1 MIIAIFGIQRSGK
14 TSLITEL
21 CMSSDKK
28 FIHVKS
34 ATKTL
39 ELFHQIYGIDRN
51 ISTISFREQELVTSE
66 FKKYLEKQ
74 NSLYDIVLCDCHYAY
89 RDLNGEYKKIHK
101 ESFFD
106 LFDLFIYLD
115 TDIHIINQRMAQT
128 SGEKSH
134 YNFTIQ
140 DLKEYKN
147 FEINGLKHS
156 VAIKK
161 LIIVSQNNQIEE
173 IKKLLHIKK

>member
-1 MIIAIFGIQRSGK
+1 
-14 TSLITEL
+14 
-21 CMSSDKK
+21 
-28 FIHVKS
+28 
-34 ATKTL
+34 
-39 ELFHQIYGIDRN
+39 
-51 ISTISFREQELVTSE
+51 
-66 FKKYLEKQ
+66 
-74 NSLYDIVLCDCHYAY
+74 
-89 RDLNGEYKKIHK
+89 
-101 ESFFD
+101 
-106 LFDLFIYLD
+106 
-115 TDIHIINQRMAQT
+115 MAQT

-161 LIIVSQNNQIEE
+161 LIIVSQNNQLEE